1 MREKKISDASDAIES
16 GHIRPEK
23 FCEDALAETCEAL
36 RIELGLKKNTINELT
51 EENGAL
57 KCENAA
63 LLSRLSAEENGSL
76 KCENAVL
83 LSRLYAE
90 ENGSLKCENAA
101 LLSRLSAVETKYVDL
116 QQAVLATV
124 PKLQDGLRLLE
135 VLR

>member
-51 EENGAL
+51 EENGAM
-57 KCENAA
+57 
-63 LLSRLSAEENGSL
+63 
-76 KCENAVL
+76 
-83 LSRLYAE
+83 
-90 ENGSLKCENAA
+90 KCENAA